1 MSTPTTPGDW
11 TSLAIA
17 WQVPDVTPDT
27 LRADAARMIGRWLA
41 LQMLER
47 RGPPPG
53 WAEEEYRDYLELFS
67 DW

>member
-1 MSTPTTPGDW
+1 MSTRTTPGDW
-11 TSLAIA
+11 TALAIA
-17 WQVPDVTPDT
+17 WKVPDVTPDT
-27 LRADAARMIGRWLA
+27 PRADAARMIGRWLT

-53 WAEEEYRDYLELFS
+53 WTKEEYLTYIETCS